1 MLITLYAYELIQIDG
16 AKCEDRSAPG
26 HRLDQLIAGR
36 ADALRYMKSLPSE
49 VKQKIVDAAITLEKL
64 TSPGRKDDEVIL
76 SWRIEGDHR
85 GAAGGNAA

>member
-1 MLITLYAYELIQIDG
+1 
-16 AKCEDRSAPG
+16 
-26 HRLDQLIAGR
+26 
-36 ADALRYMKSLPSE
+36 MKSLPSE